1 MSSEIK
7 ANSIQDKTGTRT
19 LASDS
24 GSAWSWGSGVPAG
37 TIVYITHDEQNA
49 YGNVGDHTTWYPTTA
64 SEMDTKTLYLN
75 ITASQHAP
83 YSKLKIEF
91 TMDIEARVSDHSFC
105 DYRLVRYQQT
115 DAPDADSGTSVK
127 NLIVGSRGSAGTGT
141 DNQTIGCVSGSA
153 IDDISSLTGDIKYAI
168 QSRNASG
175 AGTYTGDVFHGRDS
189 SIMKHQMII
198 YGIY

>member
-1 MSSEIK
+1 MP
-7 ANSIQDKTGTRT
+7 SILQTDTLKDGSASKT
-19 LASDS
+19 LAEYSS
-24 GSAWSWGSGVPAG
+24 GNWSWGSAPAG
-37 TIVYITHDEQNA
+37 TIVYITHDEQDA
-49 YGNVGDHTTWYPTTA
+49 YGSVGDNTTWYPTSA
-64 SEMDTKTLYLN
+64 SDMDTKTLYLN

-91 TMDIEARVSDHSFC
+91 TMDMEVRVAEHSFC

-127 NLIVGSRGSAGTGT
+127 SLIVGSRGSAGTGT
-141 DNQTIGCVSGSA
+141 DNQTHGCVSGSA

-175 AGTYTGDVFHGRDS
+175 TGIYAGNIYHGRDPN
-189 SIMKHQMII
+189 IQKHQMII

>member
-1 MSSEIK
+1 MPSDLQVDNIK
-7 ANSIQDKTGTRT
+7 DGSATKT
-19 LASDS
+19 LAEYSS
-24 GSAWSWGSGVPAG
+24 SAWSWGSGVPAG

-49 YGNVGDHTTWYPTTA
+49 YGSVGDNTTWYPTTA